1 MTTSQQD
8 RPAVGIVIGD
18 PAGIGPEVIAKA
30 WLTGQLHK
38 ACRPVLIGSAAAM
51 ERALGFIGKTAKINV
66 LTNPATVPEG
76 IVDRAD
82 TLDILDTGRMN
93 GETLPLGEDTAVGG
107 RVSAEWLDEADQLA
121 RNGQFAA
128 TVMGPISTG
137 SMKMAGTLDK
147 VVSVTPGES
156 YLLLVSGPL
165 RVAHVT
171 DHIPLRDV
179 CDLISQDLV
188 AVTLRK
194 LNAAMQSWGIAK
206 PRIVVAGLNAHA
218 MGREDTEQI
227 APAVAQVKAEGIDA
241 TGPMSPDTVFR
252 QCIEGRYDIVLAMYH
267 DQGHIAIK
275 TWGFSGNSA
284 IILGPPYTHLSVAH
298 GTAFDIVGKNIADHT
313 MMQSAII
320 TGAYLA
326 AGRGFPS
333 EKS

>member
-1 MTTSQQD
+1 MTTTQQE

-30 WLTGQLHK
+30 WLTGQLHA

-51 ERALGFIGKTAKINV
+51 ERALGFIGKTASINV
-66 LTNPATVPEG
+66 LTNPATVPAG
-76 IVDRAD
+76 IVDRVD

-93 GETLPLGEDTAVGG
+93 GEALPLGEDTAVGG

-121 RNGQFAA
+121 RSGRFAA

-147 VVSVTPGES
+147 VISVTPGES

-165 RVAHVT
+165 RVAHLT
-171 DHIPLRDV
+171 DHMALRDV
-179 CDLISQDLV
+179 CDIISQDLV
-188 AVTLRK
+188 ALTLRK
-194 LNAAMQSWGIAK
+194 LDAVMREWGIPK
-206 PRIVVAGLNAHA
+206 PRIVVAGLNPHA
-218 MGREDTEQI
+218 MGREDSEQI
-227 APAVAQVKAEGIDA
+227 APAVAQTRAEGIDVI
-241 TGPMSPDTVFR
+241 GPMSPDTVFR
-252 QCIEGRYDIVLAMYH
+252 QCIEGRFDVVLAMYH

-275 TWGFSGNSA
+275 TWGFSGNSG

-298 GTAFDIVGKNIADHT
+298 GTAFDIVGRNIADHT

-333 EKS
+333 EK

>member
-1 MTTSQQD
+1 MTTSQVN
-8 RPAVGIVIGD
+8 RPAVGVVIGD

-30 WLTGQLHK
+30 WLSGKLHE

-51 ERALGFIGKTAKINV
+51 ERALGFIGKKAQINIITDPAKVISD
-66 LTNPATVPEG
+66 L
-76 IVDRAD
+76 AD
-82 TLDILDTGRMN
+82 QVGVLDILDTGRMQ
-93 GETLPLGEDTAVGG
+93 GDALPLGEDTAVGG
-107 RVSAEWLDEADQLA
+107 RVSAAWLDEADQLA
-121 RNGQFAA
+121 RQGVFAA

-137 SMKMAGTLDK
+137 SMKMAGTLGQ
-147 VVSVTPGES
+147 VVSPTPGES

-171 DHIPLRDV
+171 DHIPLRKV
-179 CDLISQDLV
+179 CDLLTKDLV
-188 AVTLRK
+188 EVTLRK
-194 LNAAMQSWGIAK
+194 LNTAMQSWGIAK

-218 MGREDTEQI
+218 MGQEDTEQI
-227 APAVAQVKAEGIDA
+227 APAVAQARSEGIDA

-252 QCIEGRYDIVLAMYH
+252 QCIEGRFDIVLAMYH

-313 MMQSAII
+313 MMQSAIV

-326 AGRGFPS
+326 AGRGFPT
-333 EKS
+333 EK

>member
-1 MTTSQQD
+1 MTTSQVN
-8 RPAVGIVIGD
+8 RPAVGVVIGD

-30 WLTGQLHK
+30 WLSGKLHE
-38 ACRPVLIGSAAAM
+38 ACRPVLIGSAAVM
-51 ERALGFIGKTAKINV
+51 ERALGFIGKKAQINIITDPAKVISD
-66 LTNPATVPEG
+66 L
-76 IVDRAD
+76 AD
-82 TLDILDTGRMN
+82 QAGVLDILDTGCMQ
-93 GETLPLGEDTAVGG
+93 GDALPLGEDTAVGG
-107 RVSAEWLDEADQLA
+107 RVRAAWLDEADQLA
-121 RNGQFAA
+121 RQGVFAA

-137 SMKMAGTLDK
+137 SMKMAGTLGQ
-147 VVSVTPGES
+147 VVSPTPGES

-171 DHIPLRDV
+171 DHIPLRKV
-179 CDLISQDLV
+179 CDLLTKDLV
-188 AVTLRK
+188 EVTLRK
-194 LNAAMQSWGIAK
+194 LNTAMQSWGIAK

-218 MGREDTEQI
+218 MGQEDTEQI
-227 APAVAQVKAEGIDA
+227 APAVAQARSEGIDA

-252 QCIEGRYDIVLAMYH
+252 QCIEGRFDIVLAMYH

-313 MMQSAII
+313 MMQSAIV

-326 AGRGFPS
+326 AGRGFPT
-333 EKS
+333 EK

>member
-1 MTTSQQD
+1 MTTSQVN
-8 RPAVGIVIGD
+8 RPAVGVVIGD

-30 WLTGQLHK
+30 WLSGTLHE
-38 ACRPVLIGSAAAM
+38 ACRPALIGSAAAM
-51 ERALGFIGKTAKINV
+51 ERALGFIGKKAQINIITDPAKV
-66 LTNPATVPEG
+66 VSDL
-76 IVDRAD
+76 AD
-82 TLDILDTGRMN
+82 QAGVLDILDTGRMQ
-93 GETLPLGEDTAVGG
+93 GDALPLGEDTAVGG
-107 RVSAEWLDEADQLA
+107 RVSAAWLDEADQLA
-121 RNGQFAA
+121 RQGVFAA

-137 SMKMAGTLDK
+137 SMKMAGTLGQ
-147 VVSVTPGES
+147 VVSPTPGES

-171 DHIPLRDV
+171 DHIPLRKV
-179 CDLISQDLV
+179 CDLLTKDLV
-188 AVTLRK
+188 EVTLRK
-194 LNAAMQSWGIAK
+194 LNTAMQSWGISK

-218 MGREDTEQI
+218 MGQEDTEQI
-227 APAVAQVKAEGIDA
+227 APAVAQARSEGIDA

-252 QCIEGRYDIVLAMYH
+252 QCIEGRFDIVLAMYH

-313 MMQSAII
+313 MMQSAIV

-326 AGRGFPS
+326 AGRGFPT
-333 EKS
+333 EK

>member
-1 MTTSQQD
+1 MSNALKD

-18 PAGIGPEVIAKA
+18 PAGIGPEVIAKS
-30 WLTGQLHK
+30 WLTGKLHE

-51 ERALGFIGKTAKINV
+51 ERALGFIGKKASINV
-66 LTNPATVPEG
+66 ITDPSKVISDL
-76 IVDRAD
+76 AD
-82 TLDILDTGRMN
+82 QVETLDILDTGRMQ
-93 GETLPLGEDTAVGG
+93 GDALPLGEDTAVGG
-107 RVSAEWLDEADQLA
+107 RVSAEWLEEADQLA
-121 RNGQFAA
+121 RSGVFAA

-147 VVSVTPGES
+147 VVSPTPGES
-156 YLLLVSGPL
+156 YLLLISGPL

-171 DHIPLRDV
+171 DHIPLREV
-179 CDLISQDLV
+179 CDLLTKDLV

-218 MGREDTEQI
+218 MGREDKEQI
-227 APAVAQVKAEGIDA
+227 APAVEQARAEGIDA
-241 TGPMSPDTVFR
+241 TGPISPDTVFR

-313 MMQSAII
+313 MMQSAIV

-326 AGRGFPS
+326 AGRGFPA
-333 EKS
+333 EK